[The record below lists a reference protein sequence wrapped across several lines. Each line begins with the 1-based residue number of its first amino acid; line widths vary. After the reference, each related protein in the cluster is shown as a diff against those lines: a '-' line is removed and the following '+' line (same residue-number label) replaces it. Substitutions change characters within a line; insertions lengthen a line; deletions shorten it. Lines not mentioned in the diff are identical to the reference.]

1 MRRTDRQMPL
11 ERSMELLASGEYG
24 VLSVVD
30 GDGLPYGIPLNYYF
44 SREDNAIYFHTAKEG
59 RKMEALLA
67 NPQVHFVVI
76 PRNEIAQDLYTTH
89 YESVMAQGVASILE
103 DPEEVREQL
112 HRLCRH
118 LVPDALYR
126 LEEVIDKYSTVAVVK
141 IALTQVTGKWNR
153 EQ

>member
-76 PRNEIAQDLYTTH
+76 PRSEIAQDLYATH

-103 DPEEVREQL
+103 L
-112 HRLCRH
+112 SLIH
-118 LVPDALYR
+118 
-126 LEEVIDKYSTVAVVK
+126 I
-141 IALTQVTGKWNR
+141 
-153 EQ
+153 